1 MSRAYHWV
9 AEVQK
14 AMRTVIGDGLKQQL
28 EAPQGLPSDMASLV
42 ARIGTPD
49 KFHARDRQLSINN
62 SAPTPKGWR

>member
-1 MSRAYHWV
+1 
-9 AEVQK
+9 
-14 AMRTVIGDGLKQQL
+14 MRTVIGDGLKQQL